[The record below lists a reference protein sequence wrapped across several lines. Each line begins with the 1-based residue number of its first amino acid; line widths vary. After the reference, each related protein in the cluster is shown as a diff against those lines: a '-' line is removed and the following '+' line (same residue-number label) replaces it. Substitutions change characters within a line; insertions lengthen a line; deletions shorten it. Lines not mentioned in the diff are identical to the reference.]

1 MPTLTLY
8 GSTSDGC
15 RSSRQS
21 AGGACHR
28 ASSGGEFAEHLSA
41 NDPATGKS
49 TYISRDAKGN
59 TYYLMLVGAPAL
71 GTKRRELWVRK
82 DNIHAKKIRI
92 T

>member
-1 MPTLTLY
+1 MDAEVVAKARVVHVTEL
-8 GSTSDGC
+8 
-15 RSSRQS
+15 RV
-21 AGGACHR
+21 
-28 ASSGGEFAEHLSA
+28 GGEFAEHLSA